1 MDRRLN
7 TIIDVILVFV
17 LLEIVSMLLYSTLY
31 VSYFKQVARFGG
43 DVYTIILD
51 LVWGAIILALLILKR
66 KDLSRY
72 GLTLHNLDSDVKV
85 VAICILPVSVLVL
98 INIVGLPDIGSLGI
112 TLLNALITV
121 MILLVILKL
130 LTYINGKEKKV
141 AIGKPTL
148 IIIPIV
154 IILLIGGTMITGPM
168 LVLLFIEFLF
178 VGFVEELIFRGYI
191 QSVLNEAFGRPY
203 RFFGISWGA
212 GLIIASLLFGFMHM
226 LFAHFNPFLGWYG
239 LDWQV
244 GVVIFFGGLIFGFIR
259 EKTGNIVAPSILH
272 SFIDF
277 FSIVFMYL

>member
-1 MDRRLN
+1 VVE
-7 TIIDVILVFV
+7 VILVFV
-17 LLEIVSMLLYSTLY
+17 LLEVVSMLLYSTLY

-43 DVYTIILD
+43 DIYTIILD
-51 LVWGAIILALLILKR
+51 LAWGAIILALLVLKR
-66 KDLSRY
+66 RDLSRY
-72 GLTLHNLDSDVKV
+72 GVTLYNLDSDLKV

-98 INIVGLPDIGSLGI
+98 MNIVGLPDIGSLGV
-112 TLLNALITV
+112 TLLNAMITV
-121 MILLVILKL
+121 VILLVILKL
-130 LTYINGKEKKV
+130 LTYVNGKEEKA

-148 IIIPIV
+148 VIIPIV
-154 IILLIGGTMITGPM
+154 ILLLIGGMGIIGPM

-191 QSVLNEAFGRPY
+191 QSRLNEAFGRPY

-212 GLIIASLLFGFMHM
+212 GLIIASLMFGFMHV
-226 LFAHFNPFLGWYG
+226 LYAHFNPLLGWYG
-239 LDWQV
+239 LDWQLGV
-244 GVVIFFGGLIFGFIR
+244 GIFFGGLIFGLIR